1 MTLSSEE
8 AAGVERCRGLGKER
22 RGGTQGA
29 IGHVSNVEF
38 RVLGSFEVHG
48 AEGIVG
54 IGGPRQRALIARLVA
69 AAGTVVSTDTLIED
83 LYHGRPPVTALGSI
97 HVYVSNL
104 RRAIEPKRAPR
115 TPPQLLIA
123 RRPGYLLTTTDV
135 DALRFSD
142 LVMDT
147 EQRPPAEALPRLE
160 EALRLWRGSP
170 YGEFAGELWAIPES
184 TRLRELRLT
193 AIERRAQ
200 ALLDLGR
207 PQAAIHELESETEEH
222 PLRERLWW
230 FLALALYRAG
240 RQADALAAL
249 RRARKLVADQLG
261 LDPGPELQAL
271 ERDILQQAQSLAP
284 PPEPVSV
291 LHHPLPSAP
300 SEVPPVH
307 GRDRRHGE
315 TPAPPG
321 GGATTDAVREGARG
335 GEAPHA
341 EAVRPRGAVRE
352 PLIGREQQLA
362 ELKGLTALAD
372 RNGMV
377 VAAVSGEPGIGKT
390 RLLQAFRDDCEDLG
404 HLVLWGRCHEGEG
417 VPPLWPW
424 LQVLRAL
431 AETVPPPE
439 RQALGGLLDDEWPS
453 GLPEPALRRRNQVIA
468 HWLVETARL
477 RPLVIVLDDL
487 HWADSA
493 TLELLRDIAVLSE
506 TPPGN
511 SALILVTAFRDS
523 AHLGAVLPG
532 DALNPCL
539 DEQLHRLGRYDLV
552 RIRLTGLNGTEIG
565 ALAAQ
570 MGVTVDDS
578 TAERLAERTGGNP
591 FLVRES
597 VRLLAQGQ
605 GLEVVPDAAADLLR
619 QRLAALGPQATK
631 ILNTAAVIGRTFDP
645 GLVADMWV
653 CEASEWRS
661 GQIYSMLDQAA
672 QAGLITS
679 GDGFMTFVHDLVR
692 ETLIGGIPP
701 LRKALIHREVMTV
714 LSAKPSTDVT
724 VIAHHAVEAGPAAYR
739 ETAQWARAAA
749 GQASRRLAHEEA
761 AAWWGRAVT
770 AHGACDG
777 DPAEHVELLLHQV
790 RALLDAGDAIGA
802 RQVRVQ
808 AVRVADRAGADPGL
822 AARAL
827 TALDAPAVWMLRNP
841 YEPVEVRLVE
851 QFEATLRALP
861 EDDTPERA
869 LLLGGLAQEL
879 HDGTGDPRCLSL
891 SAEAVAMARRIGDPH
906 LLMRALNARWLSL
919 PQVTHLSEVGEIAE
933 EMHVLAARA
942 GTPEFELLAHMMDTH
957 CKLETADLAGAD
969 RAAARCDVLLDHLQL
984 PWPRFQHTLWRA
996 VRLALDGRF
1005 DDADALY
1012 DDAERQAQRIGMWY
1026 VSAVVNSGR
1035 LMLCYQRGTM
1045 ADAGPLIDLV
1055 GGIHPS
1061 ADHDARVLERCAQG
1075 RLDEALQL
1083 AAEGWPAPPL
1093 DWAWLTTTCLQGAA
1107 QAAVG
1112 DLPACR
1118 ATHERLLPY
1127 AGRISLIGPVDHF
1140 LSLLAS
1146 TPDDL
1151 GSKRR

>member
-1 MTLSSEE
+1 M
-8 AAGVERCRGLGKER
+8 
-22 RGGTQGA
+22 
-29 IGHVSNVEF
+29 SNVEF

-54 IGGPRQRALIARLVA
+54 IGGPRQRALLARLVA

-104 RRAIEPKRAPR
+104 RRVIEPKRAPR

-142 LVMDT
+142 LVRDA

-207 PQAAIHELESETEEH
+207 PQAVIHELESEAEEH

-284 PPEPVSV
+284 PPEPVSA
-291 LHHPLPSAP
+291 LHRPLPSAP

-335 GEAPHA
+335 GEARRA
-341 EAVRPRGAVRE
+341 EAVPPRGAFRE

-372 RNGMV
+372 RKGMV

-390 RLLQAFRDDCEDLG
+390 RLLQAFRDGCEDLG

-439 RQALGGLLDDEWPS
+439 REALGGLLDDEWPS

-468 HWLVETARL
+468 HWLVEAARL

-493 TLELLRDIAVLSE
+493 TLELLRDVAMLSE
-506 TPPGN
+506 APPRN
-511 SALILVTAFRDS
+511 CSLILVGAFRDS
-523 AHLGAVLPG
+523 AHLGAVSPD
-532 DALNPCL
+532 DAMKVCL
-539 DEQLHRLGRYDLV
+539 GEVLHRLGRYDLV
-552 RIRLTGLNGTEIG
+552 RVRLTGLDATEIR
-565 ALAAQ
+565 ALVAA
-570 MGVTVDDS
+570 MGVTVDDA

-591 FLVRES
+591 FFVCEYA
-597 VRLLAQGQ
+597 RLLAQGQ
-605 GLEVVPDAAADLLR
+605 GLDHVPHAVVDLIR
-619 QRLAALGPQATK
+619 RRLALLGLEATRVLKIAALM
-631 ILNTAAVIGRTFDP
+631 GRTFDP
-645 GLVADMWV
+645 GLVTQV
-653 CEASEWRS
+653 CRAVDL
-661 GQIYSMLDQAA
+661 GQAQTYALLDRAA
-672 QAGLITS
+672 QAELVVS
-679 GDGFMTFVHDLVR
+679 GDGFMTFMHDLVR
-692 ETLIGGIPP
+692 ETLISDTPP

-714 LSAKPSTDVT
+714 LSTKPGTDVA
-724 VIAHHAVEAGPAAYR
+724 VIAHHAVEAGPVAHR
-739 ETAQWARAAA
+739 ETVRWARAAA
-749 GQASRRLAHEEA
+749 EQASLYRAYEEA

-790 RALLDAGDAIGA
+790 RALLDAGDAVGA
-802 RQVRVQ
+802 RQVRMQ

-919 PQVTHLSEVGEIAE
+919 PQVTHLSEVGGIAE
-933 EMHVLAARA
+933 EMHLLVARA

-957 CKLETADLAGAD
+957 YKLETADLAGAD

-996 VRLALDGRF
+996 ARLALDGRF

-1012 DDAERQAQRIGMWY
+1012 DDAERQAERIGMWY

-1045 ADAGPLIDLV
+1045 AEAGPLIDLV
-1055 GGIHPS
+1055 GGIHSS

-1093 DWAWLTTTCLQGAA
+1093 DWSWLTTTCLQGAA

-1112 DLPACR
+1112 DLPGCR

-1146 TPDDL
+1146 TPDDA